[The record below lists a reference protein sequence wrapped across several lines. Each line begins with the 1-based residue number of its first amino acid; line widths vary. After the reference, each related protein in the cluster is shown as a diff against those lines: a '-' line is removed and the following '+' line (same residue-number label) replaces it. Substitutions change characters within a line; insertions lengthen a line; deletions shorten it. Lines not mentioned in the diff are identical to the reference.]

1 MSVSLRMTR
10 AGAKKLPFY
19 RIIATD
25 RRSPRDG
32 RYIEQVGI
40 FDPLRNPPELRLDFD
55 RIDHY
60 IKTGA
65 IPSETVRGL
74 IKTARKAASGTA
86 SASK

>member
-10 AGAKKLPFY
+10 AGAKGLPFY
-19 RIIATD
+19 RIVASD

-32 RYIEQVGI
+32 RFIEQLGI
-40 FDPLRNPPELRLDFD
+40 YDPLRDPPEVRLDLD
-55 RIDHY
+55 RVDHY

-65 IPSETVRGL
+65 KPSETVRDL
-74 IKTARKAASGTA
+74 IKVARKAAGSGA